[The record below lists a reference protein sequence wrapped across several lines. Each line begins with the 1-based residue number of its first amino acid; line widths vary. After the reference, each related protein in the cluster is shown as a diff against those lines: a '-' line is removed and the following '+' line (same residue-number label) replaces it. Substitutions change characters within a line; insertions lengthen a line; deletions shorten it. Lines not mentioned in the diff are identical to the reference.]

1 MLTNED
7 VQYVYNNLSLA
18 TGLRVAITSAVF
30 STTRIIDDSKVFD
43 PVLVLHLIEKYKVIW
58 AIVPPAYLVLIVVS
72 HEFKKNS
79 LRYVMY
85 SGERCSLDVQY
96 RLRKRLQGD
105 LVHNARIML

>member
-79 LRYVMY
+79 LY